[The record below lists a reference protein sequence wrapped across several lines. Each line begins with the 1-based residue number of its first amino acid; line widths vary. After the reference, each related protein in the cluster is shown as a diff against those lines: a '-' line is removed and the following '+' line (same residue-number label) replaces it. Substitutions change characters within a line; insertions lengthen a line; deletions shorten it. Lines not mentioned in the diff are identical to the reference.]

1 MYKTKINVL
10 IKKKTKSI
18 FDTPTDGRFLRI
30 LNIRDK
36 HNILWIFAC
45 VRKKFSEIEEIMS
58 EED

>member
-36 HNILWIFAC
+36 HNNYGFAC

-58 EED
+58 EVN